1 MLSQILS
8 SIARKRHVPA
18 KGWKVLTGKDYPKF
32 NKGKRAMKAGFM
44 DKWKNFH
51 VMQYMRPEYIMPNM
65 ASGRLRPYVARE
77 AKSGRQEP

>member
-1 MLSQILS
+1 MLSSILS

-51 VMQYMRPEYIMPNM
+51 VMQYMRPQYNMP
-65 ASGRLRPYVARE
+65 GLGTKLRPYVARE
-77 AKSGRQEP
+77 SRGSQQEP